1 MSMSAILTPVRPRVL
16 ATRFIPNVP
25 ADLAKAYGFAADHTS
40 AALVTAD
47 QDDALYVALDEGT
60 KNAPVDV
67 VFARS
72 LYAGSNH
79 APGPFSGECL
89 GIIAGRSPEDVR
101 EGLAATIRCLDEDAC
116 FYSGDASGKLLLFPH
131 VVASIGKYLAR
142 ESELPEG
149 VPIAYL
155 IAPPLEAVIG
165 LDAALK
171 AADVHLQKSFAPPT
185 NTNFGGGYLTG
196 PLEQCEAAAVAFARA
211 VVELG
216 AQPRVL

>member
-1 MSMSAILTPVRPRVL
+1 VRPRVL

-25 ADLAKAYGFAADHTS
+25 PELATAYGFAPEHAA

-47 QDDALYVALDEGT
+47 QDDALYVALDEAT
-60 KNAPVDV
+60 KQAPVDV

-89 GIIAGRSPEDVR
+89 GILGGRSPADVR
-101 EGLAATIRCLDEDAC
+101 EGLSAVIRCLEDDAC
-116 FYSGDASGKLLLFPH
+116 FYTGEPSGKLLLFPH
-131 VVASIGKYLAR
+131 VVSSIGHYLAK
-142 ESELPEG
+142 EADLPAG

-171 AADVHLQKSFAPPT
+171 AADVRLQKSFAPPT

-216 AQPRVL
+216 ADPRVI

>member
-1 MSMSAILTPVRPRVL
+1 MTAVLTPVRPKVL

-25 ADLAKAYGFAADHTS
+25 ADLARAYGFGPAHAS

-47 QDDALYVALDEGT
+47 QDDALYVALDEAT
-60 KNAPVDV
+60 KNAPVEI
-67 VFARS
+67 VFAKS

-89 GIIAGRSPEDVR
+89 GIIGGASPEDVK
-101 EGLAATIRCLDEDAC
+101 EGLAAAIRCLEEDAC
-116 FYSGDASGKLLLFPH
+116 FYTGDAAGKLMLFPH
-131 VVASIGKYLAR
+131 VVASIGKYLAK
-142 ESELPEG
+142 EAELPEG

-196 PLEQCEAAAVAFARA
+196 PLEQCEAAAVAFART
-211 VVELG
+211 VVELA